1 MLYLS
6 NYDTY
11 HRNNNTCICSITVT
25 SVKVVKCPF
34 VFVSHIDFKYLKV
47 IKLIV
52 YDFPL
57 HTSFILLHIFQ
68 HITIIC
74 MYIYIIIVM
83 II

>member
-6 NYDTY
+6 NDDTY
-11 HRNNNTCICSITVT
+11 HRNNNTRICSIRVT
-25 SVKVVKCPF
+25 SVKVVKCSF
-34 VFVSHIDFKYLKV
+34 VFVSHFVFKLSKV
-47 IKLIV
+47 FKLIV

-68 HITIIC
+68 HIAIIC